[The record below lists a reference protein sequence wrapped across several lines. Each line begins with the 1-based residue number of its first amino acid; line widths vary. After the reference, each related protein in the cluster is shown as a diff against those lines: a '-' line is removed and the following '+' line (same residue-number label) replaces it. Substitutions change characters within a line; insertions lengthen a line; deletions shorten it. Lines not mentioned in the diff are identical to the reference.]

1 MIKIENLYKY
11 FGDLEVLKG
20 INLQIEK
27 GEIISIIGSSG
38 SGKSTLL
45 RCLVGLEQNNG
56 GEIYI
61 EGKKAKAEDIAS
73 EYAGSKIGF
82 VFQNFN
88 LFPHLTVLD
97 NLILGPIN
105 VLKKNRQEAIE
116 TAKKYLSLVNLMDKI
131 DGYPSQLSG
140 GQRQRVAIA
149 RSMCMEPEIMLF
161 DEPTSA
167 LDPEMVRE
175 VLEVIKELAST
186 GMTMAIVTHEM
197 GFAREISSR
206 VLFMEN
212 GIILEEGSPDQ
223 IFNNPIQV
231 RTKEFVSQ
239 IHY

>member
-61 EGKKAKAEDIAS
+61 EGKKAKTEDIAS

-116 TAKKYLSLVNLMDKI
+116 TAQKHLSLVNLMDKI

-186 GMTMAIVTHEM
+186 GITMAIVTHEM

-212 GIILEEGSPDQ
+212 GVILEEGSPDQ